1 MERHTDGSSA
11 GFRGTLGRNQKHEPG
26 TNQPAYKGSCMLEDW
41 ISGWVNESESGKFFS
56 LAFKPKEQQP
66 KTDAR
71 PASGS
76 PQLQAKYGSNGLL
89 RRPPP
94 WRPRRR
100 NPILVLAMEANDG
113 WGAKGHPIRA
123 VR

>member
-1 MERHTDGSSA
+1 MAQREL
-11 GFRGTLGRNQKHEPG
+11 RGTLGRNQKHEPG
-26 TNQPAYKGSCMLEDW
+26 TNQPAYKGSCMLEDGREYW

-76 PQLQAKYGSNGLL
+76 PQLQAKYGSNGPRDDH
-89 RRPPP
+89 RRG
-94 WRPRRR
+94 
-100 NPILVLAMEANDG
+100 VLEDEI
-113 WGAKGHPIRA
+113 PF
-123 VR
+123 